1 MDGSIHT
8 VHITPPMRSDKPLHA
23 NGMAMLCS
31 FTHWSSLKDI
41 GTPSVSRPITHQQ
54 FHIMLCYMALP
65 GQKGQPCHLLRQ
77 QQGLRDTG
85 LEGAAPSVLLARLPV
100 TPKHQHLMENQ
111 TPPHPRPHALAY

>member
-54 FHIMLCYMALP
+54 FHITSSVTWLFLP
-65 GQKGQPCHLLRQ
+65 RKGNHVTCSDSSRDLGTQDWKEQLPPCCW
-77 QQGLRDTG
+77 
-85 LEGAAPSVLLARLPV
+85 
-100 TPKHQHLMENQ
+100 
-111 TPPHPRPHALAY
+111 HACL